1 MLFFMP
7 ASPITTRIAPSPTG
21 DPHVGTA
28 YIGLYNYLLAHQHS
42 GTFILRIEDTDRGRY
57 REDSET
63 RIFQAMQWLGLTPDE
78 SPTEGGPHGPYRQ
91 SERTALYQEHA
102 RQLIERGQA
111 YPAFET
117 PEELAA
123 LREAAQKAGT
133 VIAVP
138 SRELSPQEAQARVEA
153 GEAHTIRLKVPREG
167 ETVVRDG
174 FREPIHFQNR
184 EIDDKVLLKADGFPT
199 YHLAN
204 VVDDHLMGVTHV
216 LRAEEWITSTPIH
229 VLLYAAFGWQE
240 PQWYHFPLLR
250 NADKSK
256 ISKRKNPTSLDW
268 YREQGFLPEA
278 MLNFLGT
285 MGWTHPEGKEIFDL
299 AEMLRVFRLEDVTL
313 GSPVFDLARLRWL
326 NGKYLREVLSP
337 EEVAERLHAYLVQQK
352 VDLPRDAYFDAVV
365 RMMIPRMDVF
375 ADFMEKTAYFWREDY
390 PVNEKAALLIREGRE
405 LLPEV
410 AARLKA
416 LPAFDP
422 ASTEAALRALAEEKG
437 LKPGKVMQPL
447 RAAIAGTGE
456 SPGMFEMLEA
466 LGKERVLA
474 RIERALREE

>member
-1 MLFFMP
+1 MLDGMP
-7 ASPITTRIAPSPTG
+7 DAPIKTRIAPSPTG

-28 YIGLYNYLLAHQHS
+28 YIGLYNHVLAHQQ
-42 GTFILRIEDTDRGRY
+42 GGRFILRIEDTDRSRY

-63 RIFQAMQWLGLTPDE
+63 RIFQMMQWLGLTPDE
-78 SPTEGGPHGPYRQ
+78 SPMEGGPNGPYRQ

-102 RQLIERGQA
+102 RQLIASGHA

-117 PEELAA
+117 PEELSA

-138 SRELSPQEAQARVEA
+138 SRDLPPEIAAARVAA
-153 GEAHTIRLKVPREG
+153 GEAHTVRLKVPREG
-167 ETVVRDG
+167 ETVVHDGLRD
-174 FREPIHFQNR
+174 PIAFQNR
-184 EIDDKVLLKADGFPT
+184 EIDDKVLLKADGYPT

-229 VLLYAAFGWQE
+229 VLLYAAFGWAE
-240 PQWYHFPLLR
+240 PKWYHFPLLR

-256 ISKRKNPTSLDW
+256 ISKRKNPTSMDW

-285 MGWTHPEGKEIFDL
+285 MGWTHPEGQEVFDL
-299 AEMLRVFRLEDVTL
+299 AEMMRVFRLEDVTL
-313 GSPVFDLARLRWL
+313 GGPVFDLAKLRWL
-326 NGKYLREVLSP
+326 NGKYLREVLTP
-337 EEVAERLHAYLVQQK
+337 DEVAARLHAYLQGQK
-352 VDLPRDAYFDAVV
+352 VSVPRDAYFDAVV
-365 RMMIPRMDVF
+365 GMMIPRMDVF
-375 ADFMEKTAYFWREDY
+375 AEFMEKTPYFWTDDY
-390 PVNEKAALLIREGRE
+390 PVNEKAAALITEGRA

-416 LPAFDP
+416 LPAFDQ
-422 ASTEAALRALAEEKG
+422 ASTEATLRALAEERG
-437 LKPGKVMQPL
+437 LKPGKVMQPV
-447 RAAIAGTGE
+447 RAAVAGTSE
-456 SPGMFEMLEA
+456 SPGLFEMLEA
-466 LGKERVLA
+466 LGRDRVLA
-474 RIERALREE
+474 RLERAAKE